1 MRHSHL
7 RLGSFGYVTPNFVF
21 CLYSHYSFCYSKPSE
36 HHVLVNWHTKFWV
49 ALLVWSLDLDCWR
62 NYEGIKLTNSFES
75 KVKASVFF
83 LSLVQRETNQ
93 YLPFHFSRIRSI
105 WRHGNCEKERIPL
118 WRQQYAGESN
128 LVFFPYPQSNVIWIL
143 AISFLEFA
151 KLIGEK
157 LPPLSE

>member
-62 NYEGIKLTNSFES
+62 NYEGIKLTNSFEC

-128 LVFFPYPQSNVIWIL
+128 LVFFSYPQSNVIWIL